1 MLKPV
6 APEPDPIG
14 MQAKAGPMAATTGQT
29 QDTDREICCS
39 MTSVLLRLV
48 RSEGGEE
55 AVARLLERAQIHRE
69 PSYLESVDNW
79 ISLDEATAMFQAGV
93 DQTGDALFAR
103 RVGENTLR
111 QHAGTQVATVLRSL
125 GSTEAVLQAVA
136 QSAARLSSV
145 TKMEAIEAGPGR
157 GVVKAC
163 AREGFTRRRL
173 HCDWTTGL
181 LAGLPI
187 LFGLPLARVE
197 ESECQTRGDDQCLYT
212 VSWDAELAAAAAD
225 PQQRVTSLEAQ
236 LVAMSERLH
245 SAYATAGDL
254 VSTEDLDTV
263 LHRIVER
270 AADAVR
276 APSHILAVR
285 TEPTAELQVYSHGI
299 DEQRAKELATA
310 TLAQAATVD
319 DSTLVVEVG
328 SARRVY
334 GQLIAR
340 YPGAVEFFPQERE
353 LLSLY
358 ARHAAAVLD
367 MSVALEQSKRRHE
380 QVSSLLSLSHAVAQA
395 GTSEEVAERLV
406 AMVPEVVDCDRVGVW
421 LWDYLEQNLK
431 TLTLSGRTPEQ
442 ADYLR
447 DLAISPDDTPHLA
460 EMIAVPHPQF
470 FEAQTEDPF
479 IRDLMA
485 TLGMDA
491 LAIVPIVARDIFLG
505 VLTVAVTDDPQRLRP
520 DGDLRE
526 RLTGVAA
533 LAATAIQNGQL
544 VDKLRHKAN
553 HDALTGLL
561 NRVGFRHHIDRIL
574 DPAHGGSARAGLL
587 FVDLDEFK
595 QVNDAYGHDAGDELI
610 RKAAHRLEMTARAGD
625 GVARLGGDEFAIIL
639 ADVGEAD
646 QLRAAENRVRAAF
659 REPFSLG
666 DIAISVGASVGGG
679 VWPEDGQ
686 TVNELLM
693 HADAAMYEDKAR
705 GRRSPVEA

>member
-1 MLKPV
+1 
-6 APEPDPIG
+6 
-14 MQAKAGPMAATTGQT
+14 
-29 QDTDREICCS
+29 

-48 RSEGGEE
+48 RSEGGEA
-55 AVARLLERAQIHRE
+55 AVADLLGRAQIHRE
-69 PSYLESVDNW
+69 ASYLESVDNW
-79 ISLDEATAMFQAGV
+79 ISLDEATAMFEAGV
-93 DQTGDALFAR
+93 EQTGDPMFAR

-125 GSTEAVLQAVA
+125 GSTEAVLEAVA

-145 TKMEAIEAGPGR
+145 TKMETIEAGPGR
-157 GVVKAC
+157 GVVRAC

-187 LFGLPLARVE
+187 LFGLPLARVV
-197 ESECQTRGDDQCLYT
+197 ESECQTRGDGQCLYT

-236 LVAMSERLH
+236 LVAMSERL
-245 SAYATAGDL
+245 SGAYATAGDL

-263 LHRIVER
+263 LRRIVER

-285 TEPTAELQVYSHGI
+285 TDPSAELQVYSKGI
-299 DEQRAKELATA
+299 DEHQAQQLA
-310 TLAQAATVD
+310 AATPTD
-319 DSTLVVEVG
+319 EESGADSTLVAEVA
-328 SARRVY
+328 SARRHY
-334 GQLIAR
+334 GKLIAR
-340 YPGAVEFFPQERE
+340 YPGNVEFFPQEHE

-358 ARHAAAVLD
+358 AKHAAAVLD
-367 MSVALEQSKRRHE
+367 MSVALEQSTRRHE

-406 AMVPEVVDCDRVGVW
+406 AMVPEVVDCDRIGVW
-421 LWDYLEQNLK
+421 LWDHLEQNLK
-431 TLTLSGRTPEQ
+431 TLTLSGRTAAQ
-442 ADYLR
+442 AEYLR
-447 DLAISPDDTPHLA
+447 ELAISPGDTPHLA
-460 EMIAVPHPQF
+460 EMIAVPQPQF
-470 FEAQTEDPF
+470 FDDQTTDPYL
-479 IRDLMA
+479 RDLMA
-485 TLGMDA
+485 KLGMVG
-491 LAIVPIVARDIFLG
+491 LTIVPIVARDIFLG
-505 VLTVAVTDDPQRLRP
+505 VLTVSVTDDPRRLQP
-520 DGDLRE
+520 DGDLLE

-544 VDKLRHKAN
+544 VDKLRHKAS

-561 NRVGFRHHIDRIL
+561 NRVGFRQHIDRIL
-574 DPAHGGSARAGLL
+574 DPARGEPGHFGLL

-610 RKAAHRLEMTARAGD
+610 RKAAHRLEGTARGGD

-639 ADVGEAD
+639 ADVGENH
-646 QLRAAENRVRAAF
+646 QLRAAEERVRAAF
-659 REPFSLG
+659 NAPFMLG
-666 DIAISVGASVGGG
+666 SITISVGASVGGS

-686 TVNELLM
+686 TVNELVT
-693 HADAAMYEDKAR
+693 HADAAMYADKGQ
-705 GRRSPVEA
+705 GRSSPVKV